1 MIKNKEQI
9 KKFLIANSN
18 FLEAKDFYG
27 LMREAYRQFK
37 FDPDDLL
44 AILDSVV
51 EPMAYHKLLDIV
63 IDLREPIVK
72 DTHDKVLEK
81 LNNAYQLAKKYNRDD
96 IENLILTKSTQYI
109 VKWIDSAGWID
120 STLNGGILTEAQR
133 EGIVGAIDD
142 IKDIILDDK

>member
-9 KKFLIANSN
+9 KKFLILNSN

-44 AILDSVV
+44 AILDNVV

-63 IDLREPIVK
+63 IDIRYPIVK
-72 DTHDKVLEK
+72 ATHDKILEK
-81 LNNAYQLAKKYNRDD
+81 LKDAYRLDKKYNKDNVRQ
-96 IENLILTKSTQYI
+96 LILFKSTQYI
-109 VKWIDSAGWID
+109 VDWINSAGWID
-120 STLNGGILTEAQR
+120 STLNGGTLTEAQR

-142 IKDIILDDK
+142 MKDIILDDK